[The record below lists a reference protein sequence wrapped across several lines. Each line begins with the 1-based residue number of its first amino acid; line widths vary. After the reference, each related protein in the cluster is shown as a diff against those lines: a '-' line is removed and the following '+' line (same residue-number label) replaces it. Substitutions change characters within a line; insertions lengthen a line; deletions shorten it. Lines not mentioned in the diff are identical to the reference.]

1 MPNVTF
7 INDTQVPLHICLK
20 QVSPLHYANSV
31 PANGGKATVH
41 TGKVWFT
48 IQARIDRGDNS
59 YDRFQTYAP
68 IAAVT
73 IGVLSV
79 ASGAIYIAGA
89 SAAAGGTVA
98 AVSAVAARVSAA
110 VATHTP
116 TAKRLLKYATKGQ
129 TVAKIG
135 QVVGIGGGAIAGA
148 KTASEGKEVEKKKPV
163 DQQLKDK
170 AAQASKSA
178 LRKLLQGSVVSS
190 AGWYIDRDRTIRIT
204 GGPHAS
210 MADDL
215 LVIETDT
222 TVPFTIVDE
231 TGKTVAV
238 GNQNGGEPV
247 PATDAPED
255 ELDDTEDAAKLNPA
269 PGSSIA
275 MGIGSITAAA
285 AATGGA
291 SVLQAEGRQQETTHD
306 GYWMRT
312 LQDEKRH

>member
-7 INDTQVPLHICLK
+7 INDTQVPLNICLK

-31 PANGGKATVH
+31 APNGGRATMH
-41 TGKVWFT
+41 TGRVWFT
-48 IQARIDRGDNS
+48 IQARIDRGDNG

-68 IAAVT
+68 IAAITV
-73 IGVLSV
+73 GALSLG
-79 ASGAIYIAGA
+79 AGAIYFAGA

-116 TAKRLLKYATKGQ
+116 TVKRLLKYASKGQ

-135 QVVGIGGGAIAGA
+135 QVVGIGGGALAGA
-148 KTASEGKEVEKKKPV
+148 KGANGKSKPV
-163 DQQLKDK
+163 DEQLKDK

-178 LRKLLQGSVVSS
+178 LKKLLQGSVLSS

-204 GGPHAS
+204 GGPNAS
-210 MADDL
+210 ITDGL

-222 TVPFTIVDE
+222 TVPFTLVDE

-238 GNQNGGEPV
+238 GNQAGGEPV
-247 PATDAPED
+247 PETRTKGDD
-255 ELDDTEDAAKLNPA
+255 LDDTEDAAKLNPP
-269 PGSSIA
+269 PGPSVA
-275 MGIGSITAAA
+275 MGIGSATAAA
-285 AATGGA
+285 AAAGGA
-291 SVLQAEGRQQETTHD
+291 PVLQAEGRKQEKKKD
-306 GYWMRT
+306 GFWMRT
-312 LQDEKRH
+312 LKGDDGF

>member
-31 PANGGKATVH
+31 PPNGGQATVH
-41 TGKVWFT
+41 TGRVWFT
-48 IQARIDRGDNS
+48 IQARIDRGDNG

-73 IGVLSV
+73 VGALSLG
-79 ASGAIYIAGA
+79 AGAIYFAGA
-89 SAAAGGTVA
+89 SAAAGGTA
-98 AVSAVAARVSAA
+98 AAISAVAARVSAT

-116 TAKRLLKYATKGQ
+116 TVKRLLKYASKGQ

-148 KTASEGKEVEKKKPV
+148 KSAGEKEKDKQKPM

-210 MADDL
+210 TADDL

-222 TVPFTIVDE
+222 TVPFTLVDE

-238 GNQNGGEPV
+238 GNQDGAEPV
-247 PATDAPED
+247 PDSEKPED
-255 ELDDTEDAAKLNPA
+255 DLDDTEDAAKLNPP
-269 PGSSIA
+269 PGSSLA
-275 MGIGSITAAA
+275 MAIGSATAAA
-285 AATGGA
+285 AAPGGA
-291 SVLQAEGRQQETTHD
+291 PVLQAEGRQQETRKD
-306 GYWMRT
+306 GFWMRT
-312 LQDEKRH
+312 LKDDKGL

>member
-31 PANGGKATVH
+31 PPNGGQATMH
-41 TGKVWFT
+41 AGRVWFT
-48 IQARIDRGDNS
+48 VQARIDRGDNS
-59 YDRFQTYAP
+59 YDKFQTYAP

-79 ASGAIYIAGA
+79 ASGVIYFAGA
-89 SAAAGGTVA
+89 AAAAGGTVA

-116 TAKRLLKYATKGQ
+116 TVKRLLKYASKGQ
-129 TVAKIG
+129 TVAKVG
-135 QVVGIGGGAIAGA
+135 QVVGIGGGALAGA
-148 KTASEGKEVEKKKPV
+148 KGANGKPKPVEK
-163 DQQLKDK
+163 QLQDK
-170 AAQASKSA
+170 AAAASKSA
-178 LRKLLQGSVVSS
+178 LKKLLQGSVVSS

-204 GGPHAS
+204 GGPNAS
-210 MADDL
+210 ITDGL

-222 TVPFTIVDE
+222 TVPFTLVDE

-238 GNQNGGEPV
+238 GNEAGGEPV
-247 PATDAPED
+247 PQDPTADD
-255 ELDDTEDAAKLNPA
+255 DLDDTEDAAKLNQS

-275 MGIGSITAAA
+275 MGIGSATAAA
-285 AATGGA
+285 AAAGGA
-291 SVLQAEGRQQETTHD
+291 PVLQAEGRQQEKTHD
-306 GYWMRT
+306 GFWMRT
-312 LQDEKRH
+312 LKGDGKH